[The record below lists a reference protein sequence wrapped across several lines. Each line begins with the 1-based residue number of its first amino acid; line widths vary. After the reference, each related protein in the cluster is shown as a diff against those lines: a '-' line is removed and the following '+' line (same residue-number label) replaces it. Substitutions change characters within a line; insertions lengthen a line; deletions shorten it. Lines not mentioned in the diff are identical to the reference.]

1 MVLVILTSCAKIY
14 YSPDAYKPASNQ
26 QTVATLLPSV
36 SIAAGKRVEA
46 EALKE
51 QQRTEA
57 VNFQKE
63 IYSWMLRRKMQGI
76 GIPAAIST
84 IIKRYTLEQVITNQ
98 RVIQKK
104 GLISRK
110 IEEMRLSKIETVEY
124 SQGVFGRIMGFG
136 SVKISGTLTNLQLF
150 FS

>member
-1 MVLVILTSCAKIY
+1 MGYIEQSLQK
-14 YSPDAYKPASNQ
+14 DE
-26 QTVATLLPSV
+26 
-36 SIAAGKRVEA
+36 RVEM
-46 EALKE
+46 
-51 QQRTEA
+51 
-57 VNFQKE
+57 V
-63 IYSWMLRRKMQGI
+63 IKMSPWWWVEVVVGILIII

-150 FS
+150 FVDNPKEIKHKIDSLLN